1 MLYAQLKHVSETNEL
16 KEFMEEV
23 PNLQDAPGVSETNE
37 LKDYFLESL
46 VQSRFVLYQRGVD
59 FWVLWA
65 YDFVFESCLHVGG
78 LNF

>member
-1 MLYAQLKHVSETNEL
+1 
-16 KEFMEEV
+16 
-23 PNLQDAPGVSETNE
+23 